1 MCLNEELLE
10 RTEEFLELLAN
21 EDEDVNLDF
30 SVDSLRTFLERDVD
44 GWASH
49 SEDKL
54 AIAVQERLEE
64 IWNLI
69 SPEEK
74 CDNYLLEEHYED
86 IMGDLEEIAHF
97 DSEYEN
103 SKEQNWDDDEEN
115 EEDDDQSE
123 EYFEDSDDDC
133 EEDSWD

>member
-10 RTEEFLELLAN
+10 RTEEFLELIAN
-21 EDEDVNLDF
+21 EDGDVDLDF
-30 SVDSLRTFLERDVD
+30 SVDSLRSFIGRDVD
-44 GWASH
+44 GWTSH
-49 SEDKL
+49 AEDEL

-69 SPEEK
+69 SPQEK
-74 CDNYLLEEHYED
+74 SDNYLLEEHYED
-86 IMGDLEEIAHF
+86 IMGDLEKIAQF
-97 DSEYEN
+97 DSEFAN
-103 SKEQNWDDDEEN
+103 SKEPTWNEDEEN